1 MATILIEILRAPVDR
16 QLPAEA
22 YYVLLD
28 FSSDSFGANATADSN
43 RAALSRRPLS
53 SMANRAVE
61 PYLTPAAAIE
71 EAQRKLRVSLLPG
84 DVIEFNGA
92 QYHGADAAMSA
103 VKQAQPQWA

>member
-1 MATILIEILRAPVDR
+1 MSTILIEILRSPADR

-28 FSSDSFGANATADSN
+28 FPPYSIGASAIADSE

-53 SMANRAVE
+53 SMVNRAVE
-61 PYLTPAAAIE
+61 PHLTPAAAIE
-71 EAQRKLRVSLLPG
+71 DAQRKLRVSLLPG

-92 QYHGADAAMSA
+92 QYDGVDTTMQAM
-103 VKQAQPQWA
+103 KHAQPQWA